1 MTPLEKA
8 ELFSQ
13 LAVLLDS
20 GLTVHKSLIAIAKK
34 SHPRLGRYLG
44 KAILSL
50 GRGEDL
56 PEALG
61 RVSRIFDPWTTSLLD
76 VAARSGAL
84 PEMFWQL
91 AKLERQ
97 EWDRQNF
104 YRSVALAAVTS
115 GVSLLLFLAAVLYT
129 TKAGPGRWLLA
140 GLLVAGL
147 GLALPQSIPRLPWV
161 RRARTARAM
170 LYLGQLE
177 LPLRCGLPI
186 LTAIELVRDRI
197 PKSEMAGTLTVA
209 LGQIPAGKT
218 LSQSLEDRLPAAAIR
233 TIRTGEETGQLE
245 RALYH
250 LKVYYERELERSLR
264 VMQGILVPVTLLAAG
279 GVVALL
285 SLNAMKSLFILLP
298 S

>member
-8 ELFSQ
+8 QLFSQ

-34 SHPRLGRYLG
+34 SPSRLSRYLG
-44 KAILSL
+44 KAIISL
-50 GRGEDL
+50 GRGEEL
-56 PEALG
+56 PQALG
-61 RVSRIFDPWTTSLLD
+61 RMPRIFDPWTTSLLD
-76 VAARSGAL
+76 VAVKSGAL

-104 YRSVALAAVTS
+104 YRSVTLAAVTS
-115 GVSLLLFLAAVLYT
+115 GVSLLLLLATLLYT
-129 TKAGPGRWLLA
+129 TKATFGTWLA
-140 GLLVAGL
+140 GCLLVLGA
-147 GLALPQSIPRLPWV
+147 GLALPRVIPRLPWV
-161 RRARTARAM
+161 RRVRTARAM

-250 LKVYYERELERSLR
+250 LQLYYERELERSLR

>member
-8 ELFSQ
+8 QLFSQ

-34 SHPRLGRYLG
+34 SPSRLGRYLG

-50 GRGEDL
+50 GRGEEL
-56 PEALG
+56 SAALG
-61 RVSRIFDPWTTSLLD
+61 RVPRIFDPWTTSLLN
-76 VAARSGAL
+76 VAAQSGAL

-104 YRSVALAAVTS
+104 YRSVRLAAVTS
-115 GVSLLLFLAAVLYT
+115 GVSLLLLLATLLYT
-129 TKAGPGRWLLA
+129 TKASSGSWLL
-140 GLLVAGL
+140 GCLLVAVV
-147 GLALPQSIPRLPWV
+147 GLALPKLAPRLPWV

-186 LTAIELVRDRI
+186 LMAIELVRDRI

-218 LSQSLEDRLPAAAIR
+218 LSQSLEDRLPATAIR
-233 TIRTGEETGQLE
+233 TIRAGEETGQLDW
-245 RALYH
+245 ALYQIRTH
-250 LKVYYERELERSLR
+250 YEGELERSLR
-264 VMQGILVPVTLLAAG
+264 VMQGILIPITLLAAG